1 MNKRNIILASII
13 LGVSLSI
20 FSIVKFENTAKA
32 GVYQDQSG
40 NTVISDNIST
50 YSVQAPP
57 AETTAQT
64 QQTNESN
71 TNDEISVAV
80 SDTQKSTADTT
91 SNVPLSRGGTPS
103 PKKLEEAKKMAQ
115 AAEAETKA
123 KAEAKAKAETEAKAI
138 AEKESKVELLDW
150 WDSARY
156 VFSRGTTAVVTDV
169 YTGKSFKVQR
179 TMGTNHADTE
189 ALTKEDT
196 AIIKSIWG
204 GFSWERRPVIV
215 TVDGRKLAASMSAMP
230 HAGVDSEPAYE
241 YVNNR
246 SNGYGSGENLDVIK
260 GNDMDG
266 HFDIHFLN
274 STRHMDGDKDPQH
287 QTAIKVAAGK

>member
-20 FSIVKFENTAKA
+20 FSIIKFENTTKA

-50 YSVQAPP
+50 YSIQEPP

-71 TNDEISVAV
+71 TNNEISVAV
-80 SDTQKSTADTT
+80 SDTQKLTAETT

-103 PKKLEEAKKMAQ
+103 QEKLEEAKKKAI
-115 AAEAETKA
+115 AAE
-123 KAEAKAKAETEAKAI
+123 AEAKAKAETEAKAI

-179 TMGTNHADTE
+179 TMGTNHADCE

-196 AIIKSIWG
+196 DIIKSIWG

-215 TVDGRKLAASMSAMP
+215 TVNGRRLAASMSAMP